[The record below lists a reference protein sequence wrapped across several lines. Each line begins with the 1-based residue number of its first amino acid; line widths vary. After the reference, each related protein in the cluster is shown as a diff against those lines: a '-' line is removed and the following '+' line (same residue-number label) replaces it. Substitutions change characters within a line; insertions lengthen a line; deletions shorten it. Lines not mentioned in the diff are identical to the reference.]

1 MRRFTL
7 RDTRLIVGL
16 IALCIGFSASL
27 ASAQGQSWEQFQDED
42 TLEVLTIDSEGDEHW
57 STFWLVVI
65 DGQFYLR
72 LGSRGAGRI
81 EGHTKMPYVS
91 VKISGQ
97 QFDQVKVVEA
107 PDKVEAVAAAM
118 ADKYWS
124 DLYVRYFSHPMT
136 VRLEPQ
142 AEE

>member
-1 MRRFTL
+1 M
-7 RDTRLIVGL
+7 VGL
-16 IALCIGFSASL
+16 ITLCIGLSTSL
-27 ASAQGQSWEQFQDED
+27 ASAQDQSWEQFQNED

-81 EGHTKMPYVS
+81 EGHTKMPHVS
-91 VKISGQ
+91 VKIGGQ
-97 QFDQVKVVEA
+97 QFDQVKVVDA
-107 PDKVEAVAAAM
+107 PDKAEAVAAVM

-124 DLYVRYFSHPMT
+124 DLYIRYFAHPMT
-136 VRLEPQ
+136 VRLEPS
-142 AEE
+142 E